1 MMTARRERKES
12 KKKSSSCSFSVDKI
26 EAMKQKARE
35 LSKMIGQNSKTVTN
49 QQIIPSEM
57 CINSEQCTDTD
68 IINPTQKDTETSK
81 NNDKPFT
88 FMNNESSNI
97 PSCSKSAIENTSPEM
112 IQAPNPAFKRT
123 KSKYLHSKHKKLKIP
138 YLVKCDV
145 YQEEHFD
152 DLTSKKQDDYVLEK
166 LFNKSGRFY

>member
-1 MMTARRERKES
+1 MTARRERKKS
-12 KKKSSSCSFSVDKI
+12 KKTSSTCSFSDDKI

-35 LSKMIGQNSKTVTN
+35 LSKMIGQNSKTVIN
-49 QQIIPSEM
+49 QQIAPIKM
-57 CINSEQCTDTD
+57 CTNSEHCTDVD
-68 IINPTQKDTETSK
+68 INPSQNDTETFK

-88 FMNNESSNI
+88 STNNESSNI
-97 PSCSKSAIENTSPEM
+97 PSCSKSAIENTSFEM
-112 IQAPNPAFKRT
+112 IEAPNPSSKRT
-123 KSKYLHSKHKKLKIP
+123 KSKYLNSKHKKPKIP

-145 YQEEHFD
+145 YQEENVD